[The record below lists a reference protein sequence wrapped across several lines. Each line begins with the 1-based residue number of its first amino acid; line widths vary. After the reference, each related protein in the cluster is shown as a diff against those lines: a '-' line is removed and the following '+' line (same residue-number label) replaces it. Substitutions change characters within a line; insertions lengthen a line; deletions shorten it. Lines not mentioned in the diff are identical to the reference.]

1 MADRIS
7 PDRLPAGTL
16 QRMHHPSAS
25 LLSFLHPSSIR
36 KWCVAGIAL
45 ALGSTASAGTFDL
58 SGLPAYQ
65 PRQPVSGLIR
75 NYGFGFGGLLKIW
88 EAGFQKY
95 HPGVTFQDTLITS
108 DAAFPALVTGVTD
121 LAPDGGEP
129 AITEELSFFETYGYH
144 ATDVI
149 VASGTYDVEGKS
161 PGIVVYVN
169 PENPLTQLT
178 LQQLDGIFGSERNGA
193 LRGFKWDLK
202 AGRGPELNIRTWG
215 QLGLTG
221 EWAHQPIQT
230 YGHAPSGTTRFF
242 QLRVLHNSDK
252 WNPNYRGYVETGSKM
267 IDDDDK
273 AEQRGGAQHML
284 REELMKNKYGIAWT
298 IVPQASQVPGL
309 KPIALAA
316 NDGGP
321 YVMPSKITFQNRT
334 YPLVRNLYFYLN
346 RKPGAP
352 VDPKLK
358 EFLRYILSREG
369 QQAIVV
375 NGNYL
380 PLPAAMIREQ
390 LAKLN

>member
-1 MADRIS
+1 MNHPAPFPRLCRRLMLPCLAALLATAAIAAD
-7 PDRLPAGTL
+7 
-16 QRMHHPSAS
+16 
-25 LLSFLHPSSIR
+25 
-36 KWCVAGIAL
+36 
-45 ALGSTASAGTFDL
+45 FDL
-58 SGLPAYQ
+58 SGLLAYVPQ
-65 PRQPVSGLIR
+65 QSVSGVIR
-75 NYGFGFGGLLKIW
+75 NYGFGFGGLFKLW
-88 EAGFQKY
+88 EPGFQKY
-95 HPGVTFQDTLITS
+95 HPGVTFNDTFPTS

-129 AITEELSFFETYGYH
+129 AITELLSFYEVNGYH

-149 VASGTYDVEGKS
+149 AASGTYDVEGKS
-161 PGIVVYVN
+161 PGIVVYVH
-169 PENPLTQLT
+169 PDNPLTKLT
-178 LQQLDGIFGSERNGA
+178 LQQLDGIFGAERNGA

-202 AGRGPELNIRTWG
+202 AARGPEQDIRTWG

-221 EWAHQPIQT
+221 EWANKPIHT

-273 AEQRGGAQHML
+273 AAQRGGVQHML
-284 REELMKNKYGIAWT
+284 REELMQDKYGIAWT

-309 KPIALAA
+309 KPIALAVKA
-316 NDGGP
+316 GGP
-321 YVMPSKITFQNRT
+321 YVVPSKASFQDRT

-346 RKPGAP
+346 RKPGIA

-358 EFLRYILSREG
+358 EFLRYVLSREG
-369 QQAIVV
+369 QEAIVA

-380 PLPAAMIREQ
+380 PLPAATVREQ
-390 LAKLN
+390 LAKLE